1 MTVWGEARG
10 CTRAS
15 FDPPLKVDD
24 ETRPLAASEGRHPAG
39 RWGSVLSPCSGEAII
54 NTDLVSGPPGAR
66 VALRHSRARDSGV
79 RLISI
84 L

>member
-24 ETRPLAASEGRHPAG
+24 ETRPLAASEGRHPAAG
-39 RWGSVLSPCSGEAII
+39 R
-54 NTDLVSGPPGAR
+54 
-66 VALRHSRARDSGV
+66 
-79 RLISI
+79 
-84 L
+84 